1 MNRAV
6 AAVRVTRRALGVLLL
21 VVFGFLVGE
30 LVLRA
35 IGFRR
40 WQSRATY
47 AAETPAPLL
56 TAPDPELGW
65 VNRPGVYQL
74 PPITITIRAD
84 GARSA
89 APATPPAPG
98 FPPRADLGSPSIAT
112 FGCSFTYGYG
122 VDDTEAWPAR
132 LGAVNFGVPGYST
145 LQAMQLWQRQHAAG
159 LAPRAVIY
167 GWLED
172 HLSRNV
178 ATPGW
183 LYELSVMAT
192 HPEHVAVPYATLR
205 DGVLGHGTARYPSW
219 PFQYDS
225 AVLTLAAFDV
235 AKLTAWRRTAD
246 PEGVASTLLAAFAA
260 GVRSTGSRFV
270 VVNLAGD
277 PDTFARLTRG
287 IDAVDCRH
295 PRYPAPDTLVTPS
308 DPHPNAAVHAHYAAC
323 VAAHLDER
331 T

>member
-1 MNRAV
+1 VDVTPAV
-6 AAVRVTRRALGVLLL
+6 VAVRVTRRVLGVLLL
-21 VVFGFLVGE
+21 ILFGFLVGE

-35 IGFRR
+35 VGFRR

-65 VNRPGVYQL
+65 VNRPGVYHL

-89 APATPPAPG
+89 EGATPPT
-98 FPPRADLGSPSIAT
+98 PSIAA

-122 VDDTEAWPAR
+122 VDDTESWPAR
-132 LGAVNFGVPGYST
+132 LRAVNFGVPGFST
-145 LQAMQLWQRQHAAG
+145 LQSMQLWRRQRAVG
-159 LAPRAVIY
+159 LAPRAVVY

-178 ATPGW
+178 ATAGW

-192 HPEHVAVPYATLR
+192 HPEHVAVPYVTLQE
-205 DGVLGHGTARYPSW
+205 GVLRSGTARYPSW

-235 AKLTAWRRTAD
+235 AKLTGWRRTAD
-246 PEGVASTLLAAFAA
+246 PEGVASMLLAAFAED
-260 GVRSTGSRFV
+260 VRSSGSRFLA
-270 VVNLAGD
+270 VNLAGD
-277 PDTFARLTRG
+277 PDTFARLTHG

-295 PRYPAPDTLVTPS
+295 PRYPAPDTLVTPGDS
-308 DPHPNAAVHAHYAAC
+308 HPNAGVHAHYAAC
-323 VAAHLDER
+323 IAAHLGER